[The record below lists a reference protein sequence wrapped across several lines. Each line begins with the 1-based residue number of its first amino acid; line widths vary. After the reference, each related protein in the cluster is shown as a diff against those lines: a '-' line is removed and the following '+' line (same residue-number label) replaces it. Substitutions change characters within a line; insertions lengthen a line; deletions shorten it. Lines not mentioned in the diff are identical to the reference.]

1 MFYYNPLEV
10 TPYKR
15 LTAEELATVP
25 TDNINLERRLT
36 AAKRVGL
43 WVTSI
48 AFAAVGVVEAVAQQ
62 PAPVIGLAIGTAM
75 ALAREHSLA
84 RENYLRYDELEWRQR
99 NPGEHPIPPIEQ

>member
-43 WVTSI
+43 W
-48 AFAAVGVVEAVAQQ
+48 VGVVEAVAQQ